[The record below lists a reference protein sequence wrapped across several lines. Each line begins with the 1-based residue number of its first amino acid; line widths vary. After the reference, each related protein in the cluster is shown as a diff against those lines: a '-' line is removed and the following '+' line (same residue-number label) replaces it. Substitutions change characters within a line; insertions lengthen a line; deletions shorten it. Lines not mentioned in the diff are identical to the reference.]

1 MKKVN
6 YKEKFERENFP
17 AMALQLVDDKSKG
30 RSITSKK
37 KRRSSTTKPRKY
49 EKLPVKEL
57 IPNIKFVEKNT
68 LNEFLYPAHWF
79 RTFIPESQK
88 KEIQIA
94 RVCKNS
100 AILQI

>member
-1 MKKVN
+1 M
-6 YKEKFERENFP
+6 FGHG
-17 AMALQLVDDKSKG
+17 LLLVDDKSKG
-30 RSITSKK
+30 RSSTSKK
-37 KRRSSTTKPRKY
+37 KRKSSATKLREY
-49 EKLPVKEL
+49 EKLQVKEL

-94 RVCKNS
+94 RVCKIVQFYKYEGRTRLCRS
-100 AILQI
+100 ERYG